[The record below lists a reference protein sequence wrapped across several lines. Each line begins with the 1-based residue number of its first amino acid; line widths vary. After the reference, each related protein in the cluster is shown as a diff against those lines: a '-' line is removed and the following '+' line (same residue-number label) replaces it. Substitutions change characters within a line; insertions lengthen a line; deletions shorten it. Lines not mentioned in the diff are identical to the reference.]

1 MQKQNQFY
9 IYAMSAYAIREKDG
23 IYFLTSTI
31 VGWVD
36 VFTRQQYR
44 DIILDSFV
52 YCRKN
57 KNLCVHGYVIMS
69 NHIHW
74 LASAK
79 PGFELDAVIRDFKK
93 HTSKEIVKAI
103 SANEKESRKEW
114 LLNMFAF
121 AGHTHADNEKN
132 KLWQKGNHP
141 ELIYTDKFF
150 DQKLNYIHNNPVR
163 AGLVE
168 LPEDYLYSSARD
180 YQGKKGLIEIDTII
194 LTQFVK

>member
-1 MQKQNQFY
+1 
-9 IYAMSAYAIREKDG
+9 MSAYAIKEKDG

-44 DIILDSFV
+44 DIILDSFN

-57 KNLCVHGYVIMS
+57 KNLNVHAYVIMS
-69 NHIHW
+69 NHMHW

-79 PGFELDAVIRDFKK
+79 PGFELDGVVRDFKK

-103 SANEKESRKEW
+103 EANEKESRKEW

-121 AGHTHADNEKN
+121 AGHTHTDNEKN

-141 ELIYTDKFF
+141 EIIYTDKFF

-168 LPEDYLYSSARD
+168 QPEDYLYSSARD
-180 YQGKKGLIEIDTII
+180 YKGKKGLIEIDTII
-194 LTQFVK
+194 LTQFIK